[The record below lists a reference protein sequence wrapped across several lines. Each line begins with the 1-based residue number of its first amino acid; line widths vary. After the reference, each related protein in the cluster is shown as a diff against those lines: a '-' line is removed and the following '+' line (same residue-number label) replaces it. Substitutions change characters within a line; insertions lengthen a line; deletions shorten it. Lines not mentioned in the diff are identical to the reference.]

1 VKIDKGSGDGI
12 RVDQPVI
19 AAGGLV
25 GKITDVTGG
34 TAEVRLLTDASSAV
48 TAQVMPAGASGVVR
62 PQVGDP
68 GDLLLDLIEGDRRV
82 TKNTTVVTSGFT
94 SSKIESLFPRGI
106 PIGRV
111 SKVDLDELEQY
122 QRVHIT
128 PFADLR
134 RFDIVQVLTRRPAG
148 EQAAA
153 LTGTT
158 P

>member
-34 TAEVRLLTDASSAV
+34 AAEVRLLTDASSAV

-82 TKNTTVVTSGFT
+82 TKDTTVVTSGFT

-111 SKVDLDELEQY
+111 SKVDIDELEQY

-153 LTGTT
+153 LTGTS